1 MITHID
7 GRLVEKTPTYVVIDC
22 GGVGYYIN
30 ISLNTFSR
38 LPEGERC
45 KLYTHLAIREDAHV
59 LYGFIDN
66 AERQLFLQLTSV
78 SGVGPATARMIL
90 SSLGAKE
97 IIEAV
102 THNQAK
108 VLQACKGV
116 GAKTAE
122 LIVVSLKDKLTK
134 EMILS
139 GGVTEMFAG
148 ASVSSPL
155 KEEALS
161 ALIMLGFTKNVA
173 DKALDKVIKASGDAL
188 TVEQLIKLALKNI

>member
-22 GGVGYYIN
+22 GGVGYHIN
-30 ISLNTFSR
+30 ISLNTYSR
-38 LPEGERC
+38 LPDGERC
-45 KLYTHLAIREDAHV
+45 KLYTHLAIREDAHI
-59 LYGFIDN
+59 LFGFIDN

-78 SGVGPATARMIL
+78 SGVGPSTARMIL

-102 THNQAK
+102 THHQSK
-108 VLQACKGV
+108 VLQSCKGV

-122 LIVVSLKDKLTK
+122 LIVVTLKDKLTK

-148 ASVSSPL
+148 APSPL
-155 KEEALS
+155 KDEALS
-161 ALIMLGFTKNVA
+161 ALVMLGFVKNVA
-173 DKALDKVIKASGDAL
+173 DKALDKVIKASGEAL

>member
-30 ISLNTFSR
+30 ISLNTYSR
-38 LPEGERC
+38 LPDGERC
-45 KLYTHLAIREDAHV
+45 KLYTHLAIREDAHI
-59 LYGFIDN
+59 LFGFIDN
-66 AERQLFLQLTSV
+66 AERQLFMQLTSV
-78 SGVGPATARMIL
+78 SGVGPSTARMIL

-102 THNQAK
+102 THHQPK

-122 LIVVSLKDKLTK
+122 LIVVTLKDKLTK

-148 ASVSSPL
+148 AASPL
-155 KEEALS
+155 KDEALS
-161 ALIMLGFTKNVA
+161 ALVMLGFVKNVA
-173 DKALDKVIKASGDAL
+173 DKALDKVIKASGEAL

>member
-30 ISLNTFSR
+30 ISLNTYSR

-45 KLYTHLAIREDAHV
+45 KLYTHLAIREDAHI
-59 LYGFIDN
+59 LFGFIDN
-66 AERQLFLQLTSV
+66 AERQLFMQLTSV
-78 SGVGPATARMIL
+78 SGVGPTTARIIL

-102 THNQAK
+102 THHQPK

-122 LIVVSLKDKLTK
+122 LIVVTLKDKLTK

-148 ASVSSPL
+148 AASPL
-155 KEEALS
+155 KDEALS
-161 ALIMLGFTKNVA
+161 ALVMLGFVKNVA
-173 DKALDKVIKASGDAL
+173 DKALDKVIKASGEAL

>member
-30 ISLNTFSR
+30 ISLNTYSR

-45 KLYTHLAIREDAHV
+45 KLYTHLAIREDAHI
-59 LYGFIDN
+59 LFGFIDN
-66 AERQLFLQLTSV
+66 AERQLFMQLTSV
-78 SGVGPATARMIL
+78 SGVGPSTARMIL

-102 THNQAK
+102 THHQPK
-108 VLQACKGV
+108 VLQGCKGV

-122 LIVVSLKDKLTK
+122 LIVVTLKDKLTK

-148 ASVSSPL
+148 ATSPL
-155 KEEALS
+155 KDEALS
-161 ALIMLGFTKNVA
+161 ALVMLGFVKNVA
-173 DKALDKVIKASGDAL
+173 DKALDKVIKASGEAL

>member
-30 ISLNTFSR
+30 ISLNTYSR

-45 KLYTHLAIREDAHV
+45 KLYTHLAIREDAHI
-59 LYGFIDN
+59 LFGFIDN
-66 AERQLFLQLTSV
+66 AERQLFMQLTSV
-78 SGVGPATARMIL
+78 SGVGPSTARMIL

-102 THNQAK
+102 THHQPK

-122 LIVVSLKDKLTK
+122 LIVVTLKDKLTK

-148 ASVSSPL
+148 AASPL
-155 KEEALS
+155 KDEALS
-161 ALIMLGFTKNVA
+161 ALVMLGFVKNVA
-173 DKALDKVIKASGDAL
+173 DKALDKVIKASGEAL

>member
-38 LPEGERC
+38 LPDGERC
-45 KLYTHLAIREDAHV
+45 KLYTHLAIREDAHI
-59 LYGFIDN
+59 LFGFIDN
-66 AERQLFLQLTSV
+66 AERQLFMQLTSV
-78 SGVGPATARMIL
+78 SGVGPSTARMIL

-102 THNQAK
+102 THHQPK

-122 LIVVSLKDKLTK
+122 LIVVTLKDKLTK

-148 ASVSSPL
+148 AASPL
-155 KEEALS
+155 KDEALS
-161 ALIMLGFTKNVA
+161 ALVMLGFAKNVA
-173 DKALDKVIKASGDAL
+173 DKALDKVIKASGEAL
-188 TVEQLIKLALKNI
+188 SVEQLIKLALKNI